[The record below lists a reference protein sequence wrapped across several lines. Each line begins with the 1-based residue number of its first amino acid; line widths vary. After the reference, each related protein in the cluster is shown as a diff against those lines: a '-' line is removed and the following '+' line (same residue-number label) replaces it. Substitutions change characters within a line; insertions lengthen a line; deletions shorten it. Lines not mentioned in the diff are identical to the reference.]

1 VKYLIAGLGNIGQEY
16 QNTRHNVGFKI
27 LDVLADASNISF
39 QDKRYGMIADYR
51 FKGRVFILLKP
62 STYMNRSGLA
72 INYWLKKAKLNPE
85 NLLVLTDDIALP
97 FGTIRIRP
105 KGSDG
110 GHNGLEN
117 IIQVIGTQNFARV
130 RFGIGNDFYAG
141 QQVDYV
147 LSEWGKEEQNLLP
160 EKLITCT
167 EVIKSYG
174 TLGIELTMTQFNN
187 K

>member
-1 VKYLIAGLGNIGQEY
+1 
-16 QNTRHNVGFKI
+16 
-27 LDVLADASNISF
+27 
-39 QDKRYGMIADYR
+39 M
-51 FKGRVFILLKP
+51 
-62 STYMNRSGLA
+62 
-72 INYWLKKAKLNPE
+72 
-85 NLLVLTDDIALP
+85 LTDDIALP